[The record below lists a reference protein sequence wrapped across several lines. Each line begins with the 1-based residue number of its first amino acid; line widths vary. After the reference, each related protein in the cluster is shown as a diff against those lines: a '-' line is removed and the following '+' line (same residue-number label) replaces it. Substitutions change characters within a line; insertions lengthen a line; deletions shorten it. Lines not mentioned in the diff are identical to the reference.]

1 MSQKIVSSA
10 VVLLLCFTVSVA
22 QAQRGRGGGR
32 EGGRAGGGARG
43 EGSARSAN
51 KKPPGGNWSQRS
63 MGGNQGGHQAGN
75 SQHEG
80 AKGAA
85 AANKRNQPQASGG
98 QGAAAENRKQPS
110 ASGAQGAAA
119 GAAAEN
125 RRQPTASGA
134 QGAAAGAAAANRN
147 QPQYSGAEGAVAGSA
162 AVRNNYE
169 HSGVYGQSWYGAHTT
184 AWAPTAW
191 VAGSAWT
198 PTTYGAVASHCGY
211 AAATPVSYDYGNN
224 VTCNNGNVTVNGQP
238 AGTAEEFS
246 QQADDLAQTGV
257 EAQPADTDKWMPLG
271 VFAMVRD
278 ETQHPHLIMQLA
290 VNQQGILRGNYTD
303 EVTDSVQPIHG
314 SVDQKTQRA
323 AWTVGDNKTTVM
335 EAGLSNLSQG
345 EAPALIHKN
354 GTTDRWLL
362 VRLNQPDQNAGGTAP
377 ASK

>member
-1 MSQKIVSSA
+1 MVCLSGSI
-10 VVLLLCFTVSVA
+10 A

-32 EGGRAGGGARG
+32 EGGGREGGRAEGGARG
-43 EGSARSAN
+43 EGNARSAN
-51 KKPPGGNWSQRS
+51 RKPPGGNWSQRP
-63 MGGNQGGHQAGN
+63 MGGNQSEHQFGN
-75 SQHEG
+75 SQNEG

-85 AANKRNQPQASGG
+85 AANKRNQPQASG
-98 QGAAAENRKQPS
+98 
-110 ASGAQGAAA
+110 AQGAAA

-125 RRQPTASGA
+125 RRQPSATGA

-169 HSGVYGQSWYGAHTT
+169 HNGVYGQQWYGAHAT

-191 VAGSAWT
+191 AAGSAWT
-198 PTTYGAVASHCGY
+198 ATSYGAVASHCGY
-211 AAATPVSYDYGNN
+211 AAAPVSYDYGNN
-224 VTCNNGNVTVNGQP
+224 VTCNNGNVMVNGQP

-271 VFAMVRD
+271 VFAMARD

-290 VNQQGILRGNYTD
+290 INQQGILRGNYTD

-323 AWTVGDNKTTVM
+323 AWTVGENKTTVM
-335 EAGLSNLSQG
+335 EAGLNNLSQG

-354 GTTDRWLL
+354 GKTDRWLL
-362 VRLNQPDQNAGGTAP
+362 VRLNQPDQNAGGAAP
-377 ASK
+377 VSK